1 MRKTILIT
9 GAIDGIGKHLAQKVA
24 NEGHEVITHGR
35 NPEKLRKTLSDIQL
49 KSGNQQ
55 VHPYLADFS
64 KMSDVNHFVDEIKG
78 DFYKILAL
86 SLDYS

>member
-1 MRKTILIT
+1 M
-9 GAIDGIGKHLAQKVA
+9 A
-24 NEGHEVITHGR
+24 NEGYEAIIHGR
-35 NPEKLRKTLSDIQL
+35 YPEKLRKTLHEIQL

-55 VHPYLADFS
+55 IHPYLAGFS
-64 KMSDVNHFVDEIKG
+64 KMSDIYHFVDEIKS